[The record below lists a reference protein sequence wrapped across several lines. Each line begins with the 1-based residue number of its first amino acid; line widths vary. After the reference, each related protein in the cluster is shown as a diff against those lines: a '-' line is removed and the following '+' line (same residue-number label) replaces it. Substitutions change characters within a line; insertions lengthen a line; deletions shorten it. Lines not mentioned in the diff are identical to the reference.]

1 MLVKDTEIGAIMS
14 AYTRIRGTY
23 ATENRHT
30 LTDIL
35 RTEWGFQSYVQ
46 SDFWSCRSC
55 AASLTA
61 GMDHEMPDSKWLN
74 EANVTSA
81 LKDTSLE
88 IETVDRALV
97 RRFTQMF
104 RFGQFERP
112 YAPGVID
119 ADAHGAIA
127 RSIGGQV
134 AVLLKNDTGLLP
146 LDSGAV
152 GSIVLIGQST
162 FVDEACN
169 GGGGSSKVTPLYT
182 VSPLQGLRNVLG
194 SLGSTASVSSVTVA
208 DALANLPDA
217 LAAAASDVV
226 VIMAGCV
233 ASEGADA
240 PDAHLPHDQDRMIAA
255 LLAANPRC
263 VVVLKDS
270 TPVLMPWIAEA
281 SSVLEAWNQ
290 GSEDG
295 HVVADLLF
303 GVVNPSGKVPTTLQ
317 RGHAPRGAGTR
328 AGQRLTRRVRG
339 LACRT

>member
-1 MLVKDTEIGAIMS
+1 MLVKDAEIGAIMS

-194 SLGSTASVSSVTVA
+194 SLGSTASVSTVTVA
-208 DALANLPDA
+208 DDLANLPDA

-270 TPVLMPWIAEA
+270 R
-281 SSVLEAWNQ
+281 
-290 GSEDG
+290 
-295 HVVADLLF
+295 H
-303 GVVNPSGKVPTTLQ
+303 LQ
-317 RGHAPRGAGTR
+317 RGHAPRWAGTR
-328 AGQRLTRRVRG
+328 AGQGLTRRVRG
-339 LACRT
+339 LVCRT